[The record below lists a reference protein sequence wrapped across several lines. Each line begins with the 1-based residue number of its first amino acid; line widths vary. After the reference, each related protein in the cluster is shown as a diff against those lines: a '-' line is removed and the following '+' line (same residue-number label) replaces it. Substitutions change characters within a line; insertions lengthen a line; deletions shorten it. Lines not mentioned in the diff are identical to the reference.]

1 MKRPL
6 ISILSI
12 AGSDSC
18 AGAGIQADVKAAAS
32 CGIYCTTAITAVTAQ
47 STGGVDKVIPIGPC
61 DVKAQ
66 ILSVLEDGLPDAIK
80 IGMIGSVKTGLEIV
94 SLLQNQLKE
103 IPVVVD
109 PVLGSTSGK
118 SFASGKE
125 SLVDF
130 YKDSLLPLSTIV
142 TPNINEASALL
153 NKNLDITDIKSQTLV
168 AKELLSTLRCR
179 SVVLKGGHT
188 RSESATDILVY
199 RGEDGECHISDYGSP
214 RIACDNLHGTGCTY
228 STFLACGLAQGMTVE
243 DAFIYSGQKIKKII
257 AESCYHSYG
266 PHCNGPLSVFGF
278 RTK

>member
-179 SVVLKGGHT
+179 SVVLKGGIHAV
-188 RSESATDILVY
+188 SL
-199 RGEDGECHISDYGSP
+199 P
-214 RIACDNLHGTGCTY
+214 P
-228 STFLACGLAQGMTVE
+228 TFLFIEVKTENVISQTMVLLALHAIIFTEQ
-243 DAFIYSGQKIKKII
+243 DAPT
-257 AESCYHSYG
+257 
-266 PHCNGPLSVFGF
+266 PHFLPVVLPKV
-278 RTK
+278 